1 MRGAY
6 RNACAVDTMGG
17 GVRKLNRLDHRCPAR
32 PGDLVA
38 HEPQLGFEAVLVKR
52 IHVDALVIA
61 DARAVFAEDLD
72 LGCP

>member
-1 MRGAY
+1 M
-6 RNACAVDTMGG
+6 
-17 GVRKLNRLDHRCPAR
+17 PAR
-32 PGDLVA
+32 PGGLVA

>member
-1 MRGAY
+1 MPSPSWR
-6 RNACAVDTMGG
+6 
-17 GVRKLNRLDHRCPAR
+17 
-32 PGDLVA
+32 LVA